1 MNQST
6 LIEALEPK
14 LNEAINLAVAANI
27 TGIAAELHSAEDGN
41 LSVSV
46 GIKLNLSGNRVSGSG
61 SVSYSRK
68 FKDEFQFITDD
79 PEQTKLEGI
88 A

>member
-1 MNQST
+1 VNQST

>member
-1 MNQST
+1 MNQSA
-6 LIEALEPK
+6 LITALEPK
-14 LNEAINLAVAANI
+14 LKEAINLAVAANI

>member
-1 MNQST
+1 VNQSA
-6 LIEALEPK
+6 LIDALEPK
-14 LNEAINLAVAANI
+14 LKEAIDLAVAANI

-79 PEQTKLEGI
+79 PEQTKMEGI

>member
-1 MNQST
+1 MNQSA
-6 LIEALEPK
+6 LIDALEPK
-14 LNEAINLAVAANI
+14 LKEAIDLAVAANI

-79 PEQTKLEGI
+79 PEQTKMEGI

>member
-1 MNQST
+1 LNQPA

-14 LNEAINLAVAANI
+14 LKEAINLAVAANI

-46 GIKLNLSGNRVSGSG
+46 GIKLNLNGNRVSGTG
-61 SVSYSRK
+61 SVTYSRK
-68 FKDEFQFITDD
+68 FKDDFDFITDD
-79 PEQTKLEGI
+79 PEQIKMEGI
-88 A
+88 E

>member
-1 MNQST
+1 VNQSA
-6 LIEALEPK
+6 LIDALEPK
-14 LNEAINLAVAANI
+14 LKEAIDLAVAANI

>member
-1 MNQST
+1 MNQSA

-14 LNEAINLAVAANI
+14 LKEAIDLAVAANI